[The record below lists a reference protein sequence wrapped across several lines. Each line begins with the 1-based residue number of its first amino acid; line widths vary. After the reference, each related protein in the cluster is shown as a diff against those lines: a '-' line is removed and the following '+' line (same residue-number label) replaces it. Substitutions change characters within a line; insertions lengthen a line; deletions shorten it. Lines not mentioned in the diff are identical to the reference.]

1 MALCKF
7 STDGRYVGMGVQ
19 LCGGGNVYTAVNS
32 CQCPRSYL
40 FENGICGCWDKLHGA
55 PGWETGLICPILA
68 VPLGTAT
75 IIPLGHA
82 VFIHVIVPITIFS
95 LSLFAY
101 DSCRFECCVKKIND
115 LSFYLSFFLVIFHKP
130 AAIR

>member
-1 MALCKF
+1 
-7 STDGRYVGMGVQ
+7 MG
-19 LCGGGNVYTAVNS
+19 NRA
-32 CQCPRSYL
+32 YL
-40 FENGICGCWDKLHGA
+40 
-55 PGWETGLICPILA
+55 PYILA

-115 LSFYLSFFLVIFHKP
+115 LSFFRSFFLVILHKP
-130 AAIR
+130 AAIRRRITKMTCPARCCPTLISILFDIRPGSETIAA